1 MCVLNNKNNI
11 DLANTDKLSNQD
23 REYERHRKPMSS
35 TNEETLNCSQNQ
47 DATPTLALQRKQL
60 PVYFG
65 CTQEKM
71 EHRDNDMILPLPL

>member
-1 MCVLNNKNNI
+1 
-11 DLANTDKLSNQD
+11 
-23 REYERHRKPMSS
+23 MSS
-35 TNEETLNCSQNQ
+35 NNEETLNCSQNQ